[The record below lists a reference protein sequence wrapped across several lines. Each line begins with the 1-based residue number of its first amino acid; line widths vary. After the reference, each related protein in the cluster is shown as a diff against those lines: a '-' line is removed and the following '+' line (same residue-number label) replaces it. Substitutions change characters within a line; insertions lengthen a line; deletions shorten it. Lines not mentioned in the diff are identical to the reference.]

1 VGTNWIVFRRAKVFA
16 TLPRVDRRNRLKESY
31 LNRAISLMLAEGER
45 VDAIVCDTGGTLGL
59 NSRGGLAAV
68 IAVVRDRINE
78 RHMDAGQETVAGERP
93 RRI

>member
-1 VGTNWIVFRRAKVFA
+1 MFRRAKVFA
-16 TLPRVDRRNRLKESY
+16 TLPRVDRRNRLKEY
-31 LNRAISLMLAEGER
+31 YPNRAISLMLAEGER

-68 IAVVRDRINE
+68 TAIVRDRINE
-78 RHMDAGQETVAGERP
+78 RHMDAGEETVADERP